1 MRRMTEGLEVSPRIE
16 HLGLGIGWRPELAV
30 AIDRR
35 GKLGFVELMAED
47 FDPRERLPPAIDRLH
62 RRGVRLVPHGVSLS
76 LGGAEP
82 LDRDRLNHLARL
94 AKWCDAPLVS
104 EHIAFVRADGTETGH
119 LLPVPRTRAALE
131 IVVAHVREA
140 QAALPVPLALENIA
154 TLIQWPE
161 SDFDEATFLSE
172 VLERTDVLLLLD
184 IENVYANTRN
194 HGGDAVALLDR
205 LPLERLAYVHVA
217 GGHDRD
223 GLYHDTHTDPVPR
236 GVLDLLEEL
245 AVRCRIPGVML
256 ERDGRFPSQA
266 ELDAELDAIAA
277 AAGRGVCHVD

>member
-1 MRRMTEGLEVSPRIE
+1 MLPRV
-16 HLGLGIGWRPELAV
+16 HNLGLGIGWRPELAV

-35 GKLGFVELMAED
+35 ADLGFVELMAED
-47 FDPRERLPPAIDRLH
+47 FDSREPLPPAVDRLR

-82 LDRDRLNHLARL
+82 LDRTRLDHLARL
-94 AKWCDAPLVS
+94 AKLCDAPIVS

-131 IVVAHVREA
+131 VIVAHVCEA

-154 TLIQWPE
+154 TLIEWPE
-161 SDFDEATFLSE
+161 CEFDEATFLCGI
-172 VLERTDVLLLLD
+172 LERTDALLLLD
-184 IENVYANTRN
+184 IENVYANARN
-194 HGGDAVALLDR
+194 HGGDPLALLDR

-223 GLYHDTHTDPVPR
+223 GLYHDTHTDPVPT
-236 GVLDLLEEL
+236 GVLSLLGVL
-245 AVRCRIPGVML
+245 AARCPIPGVML
-256 ERDGRFPSQA
+256 ERDGRFPTQC

-277 AAGRGVCHVD
+277 AAGREVCHVG

>member
-1 MRRMTEGLEVSPRIE
+1 MLRPTPN
-16 HLGLGIGWRPELAV
+16 LGLGIGWRPELAV

-35 GKLGFVELMAED
+35 ADLGFVELMAED
-47 FDPRERLPPAIDRLH
+47 FDPREPLLPAIERLR

-82 LDRDRLNHLARL
+82 LDHERLEHLARL
-94 AKWCDAPLVS
+94 ARLCDAPLVS

-131 IVVAHVREA
+131 VIVAHVREA

-154 TLIQWPE
+154 TLIEWPE
-161 SDFDEATFLSE
+161 SEFDEATFLCE
-172 VLERTDVLLLLD
+172 ILERTEALLLLD
-184 IENVYANTRN
+184 IENIYANARN
-194 HGGDAVALLDR
+194 HGGDPLVLLDR

-223 GLYHDTHTDPVPR
+223 GLYHDTHTDPVPP
-236 GVLDLLEEL
+236 GVLALVEEL
-245 AVRCRIPGVML
+245 AARCPIPGVML
-256 ERDGRFPSQA
+256 ERDGRFPTQS
-266 ELDAELDAIAA
+266 EIDAELDAISRAA
-277 AAGRGVCHVD
+277 RRGACHVG